1 MVKFLLSKKMEW
13 PSAST
18 LAIIIV
24 VVILCILIA
33 RYFFYGKATVPL
45 PSYKSGFTVTQEGFV
60 LPTGTSSSYGS
71 PSGGFGSEKID
82 GPQNCLGQNATAST
96 ILDMFSSNNSD
107 DFIEMKRLLNK
118 LCCFKKDLSSANHLV
133 DATRKQPYITDHDV
147 EPIAEVTARCF
158 AKTISPRDLEIS
170 FDIWTGRGN
179 SLLER
184 MAASTSMSSA
194 DLTKA
199 QSIFNLFIRDVRNDA
214 QAECL
219 QKEPLIAGK
228 PGPRDPHAY
237 SNPKE
242 EDFGKYD
249 GFY

>member
-1 MVKFLLSKKMEW
+1 MEW

-118 LCCFKKDLSSANHLV
+118 LCCFKKDLSSAKHLV

-184 MAASTSMSSA
+184 MAASSSMSSA

>member
-1 MVKFLLSKKMEW
+1 MESSSSFW

-18 LAIIIV
+18 MAGILV
-24 VVILCILIA
+24 VVILGLFIA
-33 RYFFYGKATVPL
+33 RYFFYGFSTVPL
-45 PSYKSGFTVTQEGFV
+45 PSYKSGFTVTNEGFT
-60 LPTGTSSSYGS
+60 LPTEK
-71 PSGGFGSEKID
+71 GGIINSEPIA
-82 GPQNCLGQNATAST
+82 GAQRCLNQNATATTLLS
-96 ILDMFSSNNSD
+96 MFEKNNSD
-107 DFIEMKRLLNK
+107 DYMEFNRLLNK
-118 LCCFKKDLSSANHLV
+118 LCCFKKDLSSSNHLV
-133 DATRKQPYITDHDV
+133 DATLKQPYITQHDV

-179 SLLER
+179 SLIESI
-184 MAASTSMSSA
+184 AAANGMPSA

-199 QSIFNLFIRDVRNDA
+199 QSVFNLFIRDIRNDA
-214 QAECL
+214 QENCL

-237 SNPKE
+237 SNPSE
-242 EDFGKYD
+242 EDYGKYD

>member
-1 MVKFLLSKKMEW
+1 MEW

-24 VVILCILIA
+24 SVILCLFIA

-45 PSYKSGFTVTQEGFV
+45 PSYKSGFTVTKEGFL
-60 LPTGTSSSYGS
+60 LPTEA
-71 PSGGFGSEKID
+71 GGIIDSEKVE
-82 GPQNCLGQNATAST
+82 GPQNCLNLSAPATT
-96 ILDMFSSNNSD
+96 ILGMIPSTEHSD
-107 DFIEMKRLLNK
+107 DTVELKRLLNK
-118 LCCFKKDLSSANHLV
+118 LSCFKKDLSSPNHLV
-133 DATRKQPYITDHDV
+133 DATLKQPYITDHDV

-179 SLLER
+179 ALLESI
-184 MAASTSMSSA
+184 AAACGMSSA

-199 QSIFNLFIRDVRNDA
+199 QSVFNLFIRDIRNDA
-214 QAECL
+214 QESCL
-219 QKEPLIAGK
+219 QKEPLISGK
-228 PGPRDPHAY
+228 PGPRDPHPY
-237 SNPKE
+237 SNPNEK
-242 EDFGKYD
+242 DFGKYD

>member
-24 VVILCILIA
+24 VVILCLFIA

-60 LPTGTSSSYGS
+60 LPTGTGSSHK
-71 PSGGFGSEKID
+71 GGFGSEMID

-96 ILDMFSSNNSD
+96 ILDMFPSNNSD

-118 LCCFKKDLSSANHLV
+118 LCCFKKDLSSANHVV

-179 SLLER
+179 ALLES
-184 MAASTSMSSA
+184 MAASSAMTSA

-214 QAECL
+214 QTECL
-219 QKEPLIAGK
+219 QKDLLIAGK

-237 SNPKE
+237 SNPNE

>member
-1 MVKFLLSKKMEW
+1 MVKVLLSKKMEW

-24 VVILCILIA
+24 VVILCLFIA
-33 RYFFYGKATVPL
+33 RYFFYGKSTVPL

-60 LPTGTSSSYGS
+60 VPTGTG
-71 PSGGFGSEKID
+71 PSHKGGFGSEKIEGGQD
-82 GPQNCLGQNATAST
+82 CLAQNPTAST
-96 ILDMFSSNNSD
+96 ILDMFPSNNSD

-118 LCCFKKDLSSANHLV
+118 LCCFKKDLSSANHVV

-179 SLLER
+179 ALIESL
-184 MAASTSMSSA
+184 AASCSMTSA

-214 QAECL
+214 QSECL
-219 QKEPLIAGK
+219 QKDLLIAGK

-237 SNPKE
+237 SNPNE
-242 EDFGKYD
+242 EDYGKYD